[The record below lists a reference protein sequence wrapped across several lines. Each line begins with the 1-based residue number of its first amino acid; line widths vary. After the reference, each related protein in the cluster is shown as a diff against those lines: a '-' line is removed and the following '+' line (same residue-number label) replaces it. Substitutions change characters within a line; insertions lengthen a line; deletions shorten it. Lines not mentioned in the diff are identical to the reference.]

1 MGYQRLVIT
10 ATTPELPAPYAFES
24 KILLE
29 LTEENPAIDF
39 SIRYIDRDRLTLE
52 EIYDEGFT
60 ESDDFSWKGIIG
72 KNWVPVIEETLQK
85 TTLRKTKTPVVGNPM
100 HILIVSEHTMEG
112 ADKSGVPSEYE
123 MWEFLIEELTQAVYE
138 SGKKE
143 NPLEI
148 FARKIEMGKA
158 YDVIIKGSFQYR
170 EASIAINSDKQTS
183 LEWSVL
189 KNYMKVLFQADYL
202 GELALAKSPKRNG
215 IFISMDEKEWYE
227 MGVAIVE
234 PTKKSQALARL
245 KEWLNQLLGH

>member
-1 MGYQRLVIT
+1 MGYQKLVIT

-24 KILLE
+24 KILIDLQG
-29 LTEENPAIDF
+29 ENPFIDF
-39 SIRYIDRDRLTLE
+39 SISYTDRDHLSLE

-60 ESDDFSWKGIIG
+60 ETDDFSWKGAIG
-72 KNWVPVIEETLQK
+72 KNWLPVIEETLQK
-85 TTLRKTKTPVVGNPM
+85 TTLRKTKTPVLGHPM
-100 HILIVSEHTMEG
+100 HVLIASEHTMLG
-112 ADKSGVPSEYE
+112 AEKSGVPSEYE

-138 SGKKE
+138 GGKKE

-158 YDVIIKGSFQYR
+158 YDVMIKGSFQQR
-170 EASIAINSDKQTS
+170 EASIAINTGDKKS
-183 LEWSVL
+183 LEWSQL

-202 GELALAKSPKRNG
+202 GELATAKPPKRNG
-215 IFISMDEKEWYE
+215 IFISMDEKTWYE

-234 PTKKSQALARL
+234 PTKKSQALVRL